1 MINYDI
7 EGKDWRVT
15 MIETN
20 SSHTAMICPEYFLRL
35 DHMRYTYILSM
46 VSTQLTTSHKDSLF
60 FIFSLQV
67 I

>member
-20 SSHTAMICPEYFLRL
+20 SSHTAMIWLEYFLRL